1 MSPVLWFPGQLSFSV
16 FLYYL
21 PKSDSLWL
29 QFAQAMEQKDISYLN
44 QHSLDSIECAECN
57 CAKTDNDF
65 LNANFAFTHC
75 LDKLMHLERLTD
87 KEFVTTENGSDELQV
102 IYSVKAPM
110 AEEGAYNLIF
120 QFERKG
126 KTYFFKGM
134 LVT

>member
-1 MSPVLWFPGQLSFSV
+1 
-16 FLYYL
+16 
-21 PKSDSLWL
+21 
-29 QFAQAMEQKDISYLN
+29 
-44 QHSLDSIECAECN
+44 
-57 CAKTDNDF
+57 
-65 LNANFAFTHC
+65 
-75 LDKLMHLERLTD
+75 MHLERLTD